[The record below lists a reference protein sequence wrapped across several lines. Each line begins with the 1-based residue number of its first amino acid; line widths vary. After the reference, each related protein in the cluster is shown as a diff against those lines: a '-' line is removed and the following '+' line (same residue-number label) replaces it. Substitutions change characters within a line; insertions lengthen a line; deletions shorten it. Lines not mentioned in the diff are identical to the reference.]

1 MRAFRN
7 RFGNRAGPE
16 GADSEGSAATR
27 RLKGDGSER
36 VINPGG
42 TPHRSALRNG
52 LNLDALAP
60 ARMSP
65 ATRGALASAFRRIQ
79 DPEAYDQLLTFVTL
93 GGLENDRQTY
103 FDKMLPTARLA
114 AAVAIIGTT
123 YDENVRYAVSEE
135 MPPSPIVGAAY
146 EPPRSL
152 LTVLGVPKDVSEGL
166 AIVPAVGGQFPLS
179 SFNLPSVEPGVGVT
193 VQVGPDSRGSMY
205 LPEAIIVVHRLP
217 TKQQ

>member
-7 RFGNRAGPE
+7 RSGNRAGAE

-42 TPHRSALRNG
+42 TPHRSVLRNG

-123 YDENVRYAVSEE
+123 GDEVRYAVSEE
-135 MPPSPIVGAAY
+135 MPPSPIVGRAH
-146 EPPRSL
+146 EPPRKL
-152 LTVLGVPKDVSEGL
+152 LGVLGVPKDVSDGL
-166 AIVPAVGGQFPLS
+166 AIVPAVGGQFPHS

-193 VQVGPDSRGSMY
+193 VQVGPDPRGSMY